1 MSKRILLIEDEED
14 LILTLTD
21 FIRSEGYSVESA
33 ADGESGLDLASRE
46 NFDLLILDA
55 MLPKKNGFDVL
66 RDLRRKGAQ
75 TPVIMLTARGQVVD
89 RIIGLK
95 LGADDYV
102 TKPFDSGELLARIEA
117 IFRRVPTADRFAP
130 AALDSYVFGDIR
142 VDFRGALVMRA
153 GKQVELAAREYRL
166 LRYFIE
172 HREMILS
179 RDDLLN
185 EVWGYDAMPVTRT
198 VDVHVGLL
206 RQKLEPNPRQPQYFL
221 TVHRLGYKFIG

>member
-1 MSKRILLIEDEED
+1 MSKRLLLIEDEED
-14 LILTLTD
+14 LVLTLAD

-33 ADGESGLDLASRE
+33 ADGESGLDRASRE

-66 RDLRRKGAQ
+66 RDLRRSGVEA
-75 TPVIMLTARGQVVD
+75 PVIMLTARGQVVD

-117 IFRRVPTADRFAP
+117 IFRRIPTVDHLTP
-130 AALDSYVFGDIR
+130 DNYVFGDVR
-142 VDFRGALVMRA
+142 VDFRRALVTRA
-153 GKQVELAAREYRL
+153 GNQVELAAREYRL

-172 HREMILS
+172 HREVILS

-185 EVWGYDAMPVTRT
+185 EVWGYNVMPVTRT
-198 VDVHVGLL
+198 VDVHIGQL
-206 RQKLEPNPRQPQYFL
+206 RQKLEPNPRKPQYFL
-221 TVHRLGYKFIG
+221 TIHGLGYKFIG

>member
-117 IFRRVPTADRFAP
+117 IFRRVPTADRIAP
-130 AALDSYVFGDIR
+130 AALDSYVFGDVR